1 MIMIMIK
8 TASKIV
14 GMSSIVALSIV
25 AFTIVALTAAPL
37 ATEAWAEAD
46 HASSPLTR
54 SSERMPAC
62 HGHDGAT
69 LPRLP
74 LSHSRLPA
82 PSSYQCCLTGHDAA
96 LVPASY
102 FVNTS
107 AEVSRIA
114 MQIEP
119 AMTISE
125 LDRLEVS
132 VVLPADPPGTT
143 PLRI

>member
-1 MIMIMIK
+1 MIMIK

-74 LSHSRLPA
+74 HSHPRLPA
-82 PSSYQCCLTGHDAA
+82 PESYRCCLTGHDAA
-96 LVPASY
+96 VVRTSY
-102 FVNTS
+102 LAQPST
-107 AEVSRIA
+107 EISRAIV
-114 MQIEP
+114 QIEP
-119 AMTISE
+119 ALAISE
-125 LDRLEVS
+125 LDRLDIS
-132 VVLPADPPGTT
+132 LVLDAYPPGTT